1 MTQYRVLVGLSYP
14 PDKRAEV
21 GDVVDDLPAQSVKWL
36 IADGL
41 IEDASKPSK
50 AKVETVAPIVEEPV
64 APVEAPKVE
73 EPVEEVKIEEPVE
86 APKGFKPNAKDGDKD
101 GFVQDGT
108 PFERPVEEK

>member
-1 MTQYRVLVGLSYP
+1 MTQYRVLTGLSYP
-14 PDKRAEV
+14 PDKRAEI
-21 GDVVDDLPAQSVKWL
+21 GDVVDDLPAQSIKWL
-36 IADGL
+36 LADGL

-50 AKVETVAPIVEEPV
+50 SKVEAVAPIVEAPI
-64 APVEAPKVE
+64 AKPVEEPKVE
-73 EPVEEVKIEEPVE
+73 EPIE